1 MSDIETVL
9 ARVARRRPRV
19 IDLSLDRVFQALDRL
34 DNPQLQLP
42 PVFHVAGTNGK
53 GSTVAFLRSILEAS
67 GARVHTYTSPHLVR
81 FNERIV
87 LSGREIEDD
96 VLIDALEQCDR
107 AVGDEKLTYFETVT
121 CAAMVAFAQ
130 TPADYLVLE
139 VGLGGRL
146 DATNILDAPLAACV
160 TPVDLDHQ
168 QFLGDT
174 IALVAA
180 EKAGIFRRDT
190 PAVIGRQSSEA
201 MGVLQHCAH
210 DVGAHVFAHGEQW
223 DVYSEHGRMTYQD
236 DNGLA
241 VLDPP
246 RLSGAHQIDNA
257 GLAVATIKAAG
268 LQIANDIISKGIASA
283 THPARLQRLKRGPLV
298 EQARA
303 LFGDGMEIWLDGG
316 HNPHAG
322 RAVARA
328 LADMEEQRSRPLFMI
343 AGMQSSKD
351 GQGYFAPFAGLVSH
365 VFTVA
370 AQEDGVAPA
379 SEVADAARA
388 AGLSATVCQS
398 PEEAVAKIGDAAK
411 KEPPRILIGGSLYLA
426 GEVLAENS

>member
-19 IDLSLDRVFQALDRL
+19 IDLSLDRVFAALKRL
-34 DNPQLQLP
+34 GSPHLSLP

-67 GARVHTYTSPHLVR
+67 GAQVHTYTSPHLVR

-87 LSGREIEDD
+87 LSGQEIEDD
-96 VLIDALEQCDR
+96 ILIDALEQCDR

-121 CAAMVAFAQ
+121 CAAFVAFAQ
-130 TPADYLVLE
+130 SPADYLVLE

-146 DATNILDAPLAACV
+146 DATNVLEAPLAACV

-180 EKAGIFRRDT
+180 EKAGIFRRNM
-190 PAVIGRQSSEA
+190 PAVIGRQSSGA
-201 MGVLQHCAH
+201 MGVLRQSAQ
-210 DVGAHVFAHGEQW
+210 DVGAKVFAHGEQW

-236 DNGLA
+236 EDGLA

-246 RLSGAHQIDNA
+246 RLVGAHQIDNA
-257 GLAVATIKAAG
+257 GLAVASIRAAG
-268 LQIANDIISKGIASA
+268 LRFDNEVISKGIAS
-283 THPARLQRLKRGPLV
+283 TIHPARLQRLTSGPLIDR
-298 EQARA
+298 ARA
-303 LFGDGMEIWLDGG
+303 LFGDGLELWLDGG

-322 RAVARA
+322 RAIARA
-328 LADMEEQRSRPLFMI
+328 MADLEERRSKPLLMI
-343 AGMQSSKD
+343 AGMQANKD

-370 AQEDGVAPA
+370 AQEDGVATA
-379 SEVADAARA
+379 SEVADVARA
-388 AGLSATVCQS
+388 AGLTATECQS
-398 PEEAVAKIGDAAK
+398 PEEAICFAGEYAK
-411 KEPPRILIGGSLYLA
+411 KEPPRFLIGGSLYLA
-426 GEVLAENS
+426 GEVLAKNS